1 MTKYE
6 ELKHLFELAN
16 KEFLKNEKDMIERDI
31 SERTLCGSLM
41 KYLHEE
47 KNKTVYKKYYVDVEY
62 NRNCHE
68 SKKIKHSQG
77 NISTIN
83 CDLIFHS
90 RGNIKEKDNLIA
102 LEMKKSNARSEA
114 KEKDKERLKSLTSDS
129 YNGIWKQNKESLPK
143 YVCGYE
149 LGIFYEIDIRR
160 EKIFIEYY
168 KNGQKVDSY
177 ILSLN
182 EF

>member
-31 SERTLCGSLM
+31 SERTLCGILM

-47 KNKTVYKKYYVDVEY
+47 KNKTVYNEYYVDVEY
-62 NRNCHE
+62 NRNVYA
-68 SKKIKHSQG
+68 SKKTINTQG
-77 NISTIN
+77 KVSTIN
-83 CDLIFHS
+83 CDLILHS
-90 RGNIKEKDNLIA
+90 RGNIIEKDNLIA
-102 LEMKKSNARSEA
+102 LEMKKFNATREA
-114 KEKDKERLKSLTSDS
+114 KEDDKERLKSLTSDS
-129 YNGIWKQNKESLPK
+129 YDGIWKQNKESLPK